1 MVICVVIMII
11 MITSSKAMIRLDH
24 HVSAGNLYGD
34 VHALANAGVRVHHL
48 VLRQEQALFVPPR
61 EVPGPDA
68 HSVDYQDHCNDNLDS
83 RYGDIDNSDG
93 RNKFKNVLPVLLSSS

>member
-34 VHALANAGVRVHHL
+34 VHALPNAGVRVHHL

-61 EVPGPDA
+61 EIPGPDA
-68 HSVDYQDHCNDNLDS
+68 HSVDNQDHRKDYLDGD
-83 RYGDIDNSDG
+83 YGDVDNSDG
-93 RNKFKNVLPVLLSSS
+93 HNQFKIVSPVLLASS